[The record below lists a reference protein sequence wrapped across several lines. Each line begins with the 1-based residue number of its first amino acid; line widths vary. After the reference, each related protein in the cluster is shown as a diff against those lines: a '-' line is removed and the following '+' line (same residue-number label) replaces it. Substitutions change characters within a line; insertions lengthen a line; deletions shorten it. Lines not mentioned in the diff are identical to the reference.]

1 MSRDIQDEK
10 SKNISSSGQTN
21 MVNIRTTEKISHTE
35 CSLAPLV
42 NIEVRFCNKKTKWR
56 ALYMLIWDMTWGAH
70 ALMQRT
76 LQATCHGPGTNLGSS
91 GMANSRATRSDVWEY
106 FRKLP
111 DDSKH
116 VKCEVCDK
124 KFAYLG
130 GTTNL
135 RTHLTSVH
143 HINLKLSERWW
154 RCWESAGART
164 DYSYPQGEAENRLR
178 GS

>member
-1 MSRDIQDEK
+1 
-10 SKNISSSGQTN
+10 
-21 MVNIRTTEKISHTE
+21 
-35 CSLAPLV
+35 
-42 NIEVRFCNKKTKWR
+42 
-56 ALYMLIWDMTWGAH
+56 
-70 ALMQRT
+70 MQRT

-143 HINLKLSERWW
+143 HINLKLS
-154 RCWESAGART
+154 AGEDAEKTQAPGQITVTQWAKPRT
-164 DYSYPQGEAENRLR
+164 CSVVRKKGTNDFIDSSSHEICGRSRL
-178 GS
+178 